1 MADDNHQAM
10 QAFFDA
16 WATEFEKSVEMFTGR
31 PVKLEYD
38 VAAGPGKTFDPG
50 DSILWQGQIF
60 EREESAAVWIGTP
73 IATCTALTETS
84 AEDSA
89 GREALYR
96 ELLKQSFEG
105 AAHVLSSGRTPRIAC
120 RQAIEDGSLPPD
132 LADVE
137 TVWLVMPERER
148 VAILVGVQPAF
159 AALLREK
166 GQPPSEP
173 PVEALSTQG
182 QSTRLD
188 RLVDLELPVSVV
200 LGRAKLQIREVLKLT
215 AGSLVELD
223 HHVGEPV
230 EIVVHNAV
238 VARGEVVSVGGNYG
252 VKIQEVISRKDRF
265 ALQSSVATRAT
276 RVSHQAA
283 GN

>member
-1 MADDNHQAM
+1 MADDNQQALH
-10 QAFFDA
+10 AFLEA
-16 WATEFEKSVEMFTGR
+16 WTAEFEKSVEMFTGQ
-31 PVKLEYD
+31 PVKLEHD
-38 VAAGPGKTFDPG
+38 AAPGPGKTFDAG

-89 GREALYR
+89 GREALYK
-96 ELLKQSFEG
+96 ELLQQSFEG
-105 AAHVLSSGRTPRIAC
+105 AAHVLSSGRTPRIVC
-120 RQAIEDGSLPPD
+120 KQAIEDGSLPPD

-137 TVWLVMPERER
+137 TAWLVMPGRER
-148 VAILVGVQPAF
+148 SPILVGVHPAF
-159 AALLREK
+159 AALLRE
-166 GQPPSEP
+166 QEQSPSEP
-173 PVEALSTQG
+173 PGKALST
-182 QSTRLD
+182 SSESARLD

-238 VARGEVVSVGGNYG
+238 VARGEVVSVSGNYG

-265 ALQSSVATRAT
+265 ALQSSAATRAT
-276 RVSHQAA
+276 RVSHQVA

>member
-1 MADDNHQAM
+1 MAHGNQEAL
-10 QAFFDA
+10 QTFLEA
-16 WATEFEKSVEMFTGR
+16 WTAEFEKSVEMFTGQ
-31 PVKLEYD
+31 PVKLEHD
-38 VAAGPGKTFDPG
+38 AATGSGKTFDAG

-73 IATCTALTETS
+73 VATCTALTETS

-89 GREALYR
+89 GREALYK
-96 ELLKQSFEG
+96 ELLQQSLEG
-105 AAHVLSSGRTPRIAC
+105 AAHVLSSGLTPRIVC
-120 RQAIEDGSLPPD
+120 KQAIEDGSLPPD

-137 TVWLVMPERER
+137 TAWLVMPGRER
-148 VAILVGVQPAF
+148 FPILVGVHPDF

-166 GQPPSEP
+166 EQRPSEP
-173 PVEALSTQG
+173 LGDAMSTPDE
-182 QSTRLD
+182 SARLD

-230 EIVVHNAV
+230 EIVVHGAV

-265 ALQSSVATRAT
+265 ALQSSAATRAM
-276 RVSHQAA
+276 RVSHQVA

>member
-1 MADDNHQAM
+1 MADDKQQVT
-10 QAFFDA
+10 QAFIDA
-16 WATEFEKSVEMFTGR
+16 WATEFEKSVEMFTGQS
-31 PVKLEYD
+31 VKLEHE
-38 VAAGPGKTFDPG
+38 AASGPGKTFDPA
-50 DSILWQGQIF
+50 DSILWQRQIF

-73 IATCTALTETS
+73 VATCTALTHTA

-89 GREALYR
+89 GQEALYR

-105 AAHVLSSGRTPRIAC
+105 AAHVLSSGRTPRIVCKEAM
-120 RQAIEDGSLPPD
+120 EDGSLPPD
-132 LADVE
+132 LTGVE
-137 TVWLVMPERER
+137 TAWLVTPGQERA
-148 VAILVGVQPAF
+148 AILVGVPPAF

-166 GQPPSEP
+166 EQLPSEP
-173 PVEALSTQG
+173 PVKALSTQ
-182 QSTRLD
+182 SESIRLD

-252 VKIQEVISRKDRF
+252 IKIQEVISRTDRL
-265 ALQSSVATRAT
+265 ALQTSATRTT

-283 GN
+283 GH